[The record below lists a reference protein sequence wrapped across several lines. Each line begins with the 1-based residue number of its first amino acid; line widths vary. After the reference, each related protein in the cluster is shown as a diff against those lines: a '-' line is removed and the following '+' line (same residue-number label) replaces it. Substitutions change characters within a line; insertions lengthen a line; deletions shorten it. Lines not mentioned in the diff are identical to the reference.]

1 MKLIAYILVFVVVL
15 IGAIASKLFYLLM
28 IGFVSDGQR
37 IQYCDVQRKWN
48 AIVNTCHNRFEKYTE
63 YQFYSRSGSS
73 IVCNSIR
80 WFSRGMDLAFVYII
94 YCSRSGYTFACGTNM
109 FLPKHTEMFVVGI
122 GIGMNYESRKIISFL
137 RTLSFAPV
145 SCGRLS
151 CCMCWA

>member
-1 MKLIAYILVFVVVL
+1 MCYLVRL
-15 IGAIASKLFYLLM
+15 HRNYSICWWLGSCLMDNASNIVMFS
-28 IGFVSDGQR
+28 VSAMPKWML
-37 IQYCDVQRKWN
+37 VMTELRKTQNWN
-48 AIVNTCHNRFEKYTE
+48 
-63 YQFYSRSGSS
+63 YSRSGSS

-109 FLPKHTEMFVVGI
+109 FLPKYTEMFVVGI
-122 GIGMNYESRKIISFL
+122 GIGMNYENREIITFL
-137 RTLSFAPV
+137 RKLSVSLAFAPV